1 MAQVRL
7 FLSCLVLAFIA
18 GAILSPGADAQSTR
32 GWKLCNKTSYV
43 IEAAIARPDGK
54 GLIVEGWTK
63 LAPGTCKLALK
74 GPLEADIHFLYARSS
89 EAHRGGS
96 REWGG
101 EYDLCIDPT
110 GSFTTESQPDC
121 AAWGMESRGFRP
133 VLIQRRSSWNTTFT
147 ETDTYTLEMA
157 RAAGVQRL
165 LEDAG
170 VYSGAIDGR
179 LGPRTRAAITQFL
192 KDKDLPSNTSD
203 ADLID
208 LLEQVAKSRAREVGF
223 TLCNRT
229 KKRIWSA
236 IARRRGDDWESRGW
250 WMLAAGGC
258 ARVIDAPLRAREHF
272 VYGEMEDGD
281 KVRTLAKA
289 SDAFCVGRAKF
300 VINGRDNC
308 EQSAYRTALF
318 ASTPPPTGRKL
329 VFEFFERDFAR
340 SGGE

>member
-7 FLSCLVLAFIA
+7 FLSFLIFTLIA
-18 GAILSPGADAQSTR
+18 GAILSPGADAQSVR

-43 IEAAIARPDGK
+43 IEAAVARPDGK

-63 LAPGTCKLALK
+63 LAPGTCELALK

-121 AAWGMESRGFRP
+121 AAWGMEPRGFRP

-157 RAAGVQRL
+157 SAAGVQRL

-179 LGPRTRAAITQFL
+179 LGPRTRAAITEFL
-192 KDKDLPSNTSD
+192 KDKGLPANTSD
-203 ADLID
+203 TDLID

-250 WMLAAGGC
+250 WSLAAGGC
-258 ARVIDAPLRAREHF
+258 AHPVSLPPRRHVQLNSRQFQALESYRLQLCHLLSALPPRCAALP
-272 VYGEMEDGD
+272 GS
-281 KVRTLAKA
+281 VRQTYQAHPQRL
-289 SDAFCVGRAKF
+289 S
-300 VINGRDNC
+300 
-308 EQSAYRTALF
+308 
-318 ASTPPPTGRKL
+318 
-329 VFEFFERDFAR
+329 AR
-340 SGGE
+340 SGGWPPKLSPKPPQPYQH